1 MGSRHWCVK
10 WLRSKYIGWWI
21 NSNPTWRQPWKY
33 GSRKGDEA
41 NDDVNKGENIEDD
54 ERGTGDAY
62 VTKEYG

>member
-1 MGSRHWCVK
+1 MVGSIQHEDNLENIK
-10 WLRSKYIGWWI
+10 IEES
-21 NSNPTWRQPWKY
+21 
-33 GSRKGDEA
+33 DEA